1 MTVYPLHLSL
11 VVSFWTR
18 SDAFWQ
24 FGSGAIVVE
33 PDILE
38 THSEAAMLCSQEAP
52 LTSESNCVTKL

>member
-1 MTVYPLHLSL
+1 MTAYRLHLSS

-18 SDAFWQ
+18 KDAFWQ

-38 THSEAAMLCSQEAP
+38 THSEAAMLFFQEAP
-52 LTSESNCVTKL
+52 LTNASNCVTKL